1 MTNWNM
7 PYWQTKQTKD
17 YQNKLRGA
25 RSKAMGDAWEVM
37 LSNACD
43 AYRKA
48 GIADIQK
55 TPEPFRVTRNLGKG
69 RFEGHFI
76 HCAQPDYKGTQSKNF
91 ERFQILGGLAYVMV
105 CIQLK
110 DFYRVPWNI
119 WKSMKQL
126 YGHKYMTSSDL
137 EIYKVPCRENFVEIL
152 KGIENER
159 N

>member
-1 MTNWNM
+1 MNGQGIIFEAKYTDHNRIM
-7 PYWQTKQTKD
+7 
-17 YQNKLRGA
+17 QNA
-25 RSKAMGDAWEVM
+25 
-37 LSNACD
+37 
-43 AYRKA
+43 
-48 GIADIQK
+48 
-55 TPEPFRVTRNLGKG
+55 VT
-69 RFEGHFI
+69 E
-76 HCAQPDYKGTQSKNF
+76 TQSKNF

-152 KGIENER
+152 KGIENGR